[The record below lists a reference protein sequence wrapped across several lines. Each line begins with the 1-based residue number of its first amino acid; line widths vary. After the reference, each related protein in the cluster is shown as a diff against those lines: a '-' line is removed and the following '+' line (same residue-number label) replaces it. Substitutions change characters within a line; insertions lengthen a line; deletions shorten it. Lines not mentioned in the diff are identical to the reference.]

1 MVAKESSR
9 SHYGRLVLLLATVI
23 AVIAIAVSVQR
34 KGHEGGET
42 NASAVTGSA
51 PASDPVATL
60 ELHTREKPQDSEAWS
75 ALASAYFDT
84 GRFDEAVKAY
94 DPALKLA
101 AQRASLW
108 SARGEAR
115 VMASVRD
122 PMPAAAVA
130 DFEQAIRLDPKDPRA
145 RYFLAVRQDLGG
157 DHEGAINS
165 WLALLADTPPGAVWE
180 ADLKRTIVQAGKIN
194 AIAVTRR
201 LSELRQPAP
210 APRPGSPGAGSPG
223 AGSQGAGLPGPS
235 AEDLR
240 RASAIPPREQR
251 KMAEGMVTRLEA
263 RLRTDPANVEGWIML
278 IRSRLMLGQAD
289 AARAALDAAVKAN
302 PQQANRLREQAS
314 AAGLR

>member
-1 MVAKESSR
+1 MVAKQSPR
-9 SHYGRLVLLLATVI
+9 SHYGRIALLLATVI
-23 AVIAIAVSVQR
+23 AALAMAVSVQR
-34 KGHEGGET
+34 KGQEGGQT
-42 NASAVTGSA
+42 NTSPVTEVAS
-51 PASDPVATL
+51 ASDPIAAL
-60 ELHTREKPQDSEAWS
+60 ETRTRDNPKDSEAWS

-94 DPALKLA
+94 DPALKLV

-115 VMASVRD
+115 VMASLRD

-157 DHEGAINS
+157 DHEGAISS

-201 LSELRQPAP
+201 LSEVRQPAP
-210 APRPGSPGAGSPG
+210 ASRPGT
-223 AGSQGAGLPGPS
+223 PGPS

-240 RASAIPPREQR
+240 RANAIPPREQR
-251 KMAEGMVTRLEA
+251 KMAEDMVARLEA
-263 RLRTDPANVEGWIML
+263 RLRTDPANVDGWTML
-278 IRSRLMLGQAD
+278 IRSRVTLGQAD

-302 PQQANRLREQAS
+302 PQQTKRLQEQAS

>member
-9 SHYGRLVLLLATVI
+9 LHYGRVALLLATVI
-23 AVIAIAVSVQR
+23 AVIAIVVSVQR
-34 KGHEGGET
+34 NGQEGEET

-51 PASDPVATL
+51 SASDPIATL
-60 ELHTREKPQDSEAWS
+60 ELRTRDKPQDGEAWS

-101 AQRASLW
+101 AQRAALW

-145 RYFLAVRQDLGG
+145 RYFLAVRQDLAG
-157 DHEGAINS
+157 DHEGAMTS
-165 WLALLADTPPGAVWE
+165 WLALLADTTPGAVWE

-194 AIAVTRR
+194 GIAVTRR
-201 LSELRQPAP
+201 LSEVRQPAP
-210 APRPGSPGAGSPG
+210 ASRPSTPGAGTPG
-223 AGSQGAGLPGPS
+223 SGLPGPS

-251 KMAEGMVTRLEA
+251 MMAEGMVARLEA

-278 IRSRLMLGQAD
+278 IRSRLTLGQAD
-289 AARAALDAAVKAN
+289 AARAALTAAVKAN
-302 PQQANRLREQAS
+302 PQQANRLQEQAS